1 MVCSQGVDVMV
12 DVCQDME
19 NIAEVMRL
27 LNEKNEAATA
37 VAYHQLSTMLK
48 EKRALLSQF
57 ESEMFIEE
65 AV

>member
-1 MVCSQGVDVMV
+1 MV

-65 AV
+65 TV